1 MNVVTVVGQLL
12 IIFFGGSALSTVR
25 LDGTQWIISLFLG
38 AMSLVIGVLA
48 RLVPDSWVI
57 SLVSQFSGWHRAETH
72 EQSLAEQRQQLDE
85 STPLLGDTHNSRLP
99 TRYRD
104 SVEAQHHQVWP
115 FRSRSGSRPHV
126 DIESA

>member
-1 MNVVTVVGQLL
+1 MNVVTIVGQLL

-25 LDGTQWIISLFLG
+25 LDGKQWIISLFLG
-38 AMSLVIGVLA
+38 AMSLVVGVLA
-48 RLVPDSWVI
+48 RLVPDSWVM
-57 SLVSQFSGWHRAETH
+57 SLVSRFSGWHRAEMH
-72 EQSLAEQRQQLDE
+72 EQSLAGQQQHFDE
-85 STPLLGDTHNSRLP
+85 STPLLGDTRNSRLD

-104 SVEAQHHQVWP
+104 SVEADHQVWP